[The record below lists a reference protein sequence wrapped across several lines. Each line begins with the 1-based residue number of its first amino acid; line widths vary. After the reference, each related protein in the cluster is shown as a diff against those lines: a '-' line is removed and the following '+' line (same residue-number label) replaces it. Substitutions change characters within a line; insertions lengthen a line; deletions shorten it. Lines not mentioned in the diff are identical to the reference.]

1 MTDFTPALAAAFA
14 FQSRACRYFGSD
26 LTANLIDAIAE
37 EAREQGALAAL
48 MAPFAALDEQGA
60 AQAAVAIRFAG
71 FAHASVL
78 QGLAPDLARF
88 YPPVT
93 QPFEPL
99 AVRAALARLARAEKM
114 RFAHFLT
121 SPPQTNEV
129 GRSLALIGGFATIAA
144 ETGLPLRTFEIGA
157 SAGLNMN
164 WDLYRY
170 DVGVQGAFGDAA
182 SPVQIHGDWSGPL
195 PPFAKLN
202 GPLKAIEKRGCDI
215 SPINALDPEQAL
227 RLRAYCWADQARRV
241 DALSA
246 ALELAK
252 TYPPKVD
259 MADAGQW
266 VEEVVY
272 PVAGSV
278 SVLYHSIMWQYMPEP
293 TQARIRSHMERVGA
307 QATAEAPVA
316 WLRLEPPTDV
326 KQMPQV
332 TLQSWPS
339 GAVRKLADAHP
350 HGAMVAWAP

>member
-1 MTDFTPALAAAFA
+1 MTNLTPALAAAFA

-26 LTANLIDAIAE
+26 LTANVIDAIAE
-37 EAREQGALAAL
+37 DAREHGPLASL

-78 QGLAPDLARF
+78 QGMAPDLARF
-88 YPPVT
+88 YPPRSE
-93 QPFEPL
+93 PFESI
-99 AVRAALARLARAEKM
+99 AVRAALARLARVEGE

-170 DVGVQGAFGDAA
+170 DLGEQGQFGDAA
-182 SPVQIHGDWSGPL
+182 SPVQIRGDWSGPL
-195 PPFAKLN
+195 PPFAELN

-215 SPINALDPEQAL
+215 SPINALDPDQAL
-227 RLRAYCWADQARRV
+227 RLLAYCWADQAHRV

-246 ALELAK
+246 ALKLAK
-252 TYPPKVD
+252 THPPKVD

-266 VEEVVY
+266 VEETLH

-278 SVLYHSIMWQYMPEP
+278 SVLYHSIMWQYMPEA
-293 TQARIRSHMERVGA
+293 TQARIRSHMERVGG
-307 QATAEAPVA
+307 QATVKVPLA
-316 WLRLEPPTDV
+316 WLRLEPPSDV

-332 TLQSWPS
+332 TLQTWPN
-339 GAVRKLADAHP
+339 GAERKLADAHP